1 MVRATM
7 LLAGAF
13 NALAGAALIFML
25 LNVVG
30 TIVARVIHTLTDGAV
45 NLIWGGS
52 IELAVLALTVVVFAA
67 LHRAFI
73 AGAIRVEL
81 FTEFLPERAKRIID
95 CVFGLVYGL
104 FAAAMAWR
112 FSHAAATTFARGD
125 ATQDLLLP
133 LFYIYG
139 FLAAASATLSVVA
152 IAWSLAAMLGKTG
165 HGAAERSGSAR

>member
-30 TIVARVIHTLTDGAV
+30 TIVARVVHALTDGAV
-45 NLIWGGS
+45 NLIWRGS

-81 FTEFLPERAKRIID
+81 FSEFLPQRAKRIID

-112 FSHAAATTFARGD
+112 FSHAAVTTFARGD
-125 ATQDLLLP
+125 ATQDLALP

-139 FLAAASATLSVVA
+139 FLAVASATLTIVSL
-152 IAWSLAAMLGKTG
+152 AWSLVALLGKTG
-165 HGAAERSGSAR
+165 HGAAERPGWAR